1 MRHPNL
7 ETEESTSQYP
17 KTLIIS
23 LLIVSILASVGS
35 SYFFSKQVSK
45 EVIESYLALEYKK
58 SGGKEN
64 YELISE
70 AQRLQLEQQIPQIRE
85 FLKKGASASQ
95 QTGGQEVPPKKLSKD
110 ELASIKKDAYIEGN
124 KEAKITLIEY
134 SDLECPF
141 CIRQFKEGTI
151 KKIHEK
157 YGDTVNSIFKNFR

>member
-1 MRHPNL
+1 MRHQNL
-7 ETEESTSQYP
+7 ETEELTPQSSKSNHP
-17 KTLIIS
+17 KILIIS

-45 EVIESYLALEYKK
+45 EVMENYLALEYKK

-85 FLKKGASASQ
+85 FLKKGASANQ
-95 QTGGQEVPPKKLSKD
+95 HAGEQEAPPKKLSQD

-124 KEAKITLIEY
+124 KSAKITLIEY

-141 CIRQFKEGTI
+141 CIRQFKE
-151 KKIHEK
+151 
-157 YGDTVNSIFKNFR
+157 